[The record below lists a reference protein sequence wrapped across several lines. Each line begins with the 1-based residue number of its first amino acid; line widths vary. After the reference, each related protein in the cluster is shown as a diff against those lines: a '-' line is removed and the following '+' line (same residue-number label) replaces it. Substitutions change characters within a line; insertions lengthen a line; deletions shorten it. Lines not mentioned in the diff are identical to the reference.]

1 MGKGGLGDHAPFPIR
16 SGRSMTRTGLTP
28 FLVALIRTDPAALT
42 RADPEKLAAK
52 YGIRADWARF
62 YIEQWRTR

>member
-1 MGKGGLGDHAPFPIR
+1 M
-16 SGRSMTRTGLTP
+16 GLTP
-28 FLVALIRTDPAALT
+28 FLVALMRTDPAALT
-42 RADPEKLAAK
+42 RADPVKLAAK